1 MGVGVS
7 SPARAGGVLEG
18 RRGGAST
25 ASSAREED
33 TEEAEEVEEVEEA
46 EVGEEAG
53 DGREEIAT
61 APTSTDGDTPPNE
74 EAGGVVVVGVQTE
87 ALGVAATSAQSPS
100 SMFTYTRRDRRRA
113 RAMPARDIQHA
124 AAESNVD
131 GRGGGGSG
139 VELAE
144 IVVLG
149 GCGDPNTRT
158 SRRTSTSTNDADDND
173 TTGDAVPSPGVK
185 DPNDARSSEEDGER
199 YSYCRICMEAVSV
212 ADLDT
217 DDATQLGCVCVSG
230 RARAFTTPSHV
241 VMHSHASVYCD
252 WSTPRTRTHSCVVI
266 SPRHALARLC
276 VL

>member
-1 MGVGVS
+1 
-7 SPARAGGVLEG
+7 
-18 RRGGAST
+18 
-25 ASSAREED
+25 
-33 TEEAEEVEEVEEA
+33 
-46 EVGEEAG
+46 
-53 DGREEIAT
+53 
-61 APTSTDGDTPPNE
+61 
-74 EAGGVVVVGVQTE
+74 
-87 ALGVAATSAQSPS
+87 
-100 SMFTYTRRDRRRA
+100 
-113 RAMPARDIQHA
+113 MPARDIQHA

-131 GRGGGGSG
+131 GRGRSGSG

-144 IVVLG
+144 IVVVG
-149 GCGDPNTRT
+149 GYGDPNTRT
-158 SRRTSTSTNDADDND
+158 SRRTSTNDADDND
-173 TTGDAVPSPGVK
+173 TTGDGVPSPGVK